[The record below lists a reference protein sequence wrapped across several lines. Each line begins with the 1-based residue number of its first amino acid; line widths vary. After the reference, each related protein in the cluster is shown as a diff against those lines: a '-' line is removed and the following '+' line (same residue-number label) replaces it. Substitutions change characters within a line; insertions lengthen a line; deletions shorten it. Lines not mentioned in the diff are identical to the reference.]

1 MVSYPVFASSNV
13 LVLDGATFQKERE
26 GGGGVRGVF
35 ARAPA
40 RARFVLSLIEP
51 IFIDDFQSQT
61 SKMIGLYRAFSG

>member
-1 MVSYPVFASSNV
+1 MTP
-13 LVLDGATFQKERE
+13 LVERR
-26 GGGGVRGVF
+26 GGGVRGVF

-61 SKMIGLYRAFSG
+61 SKMIGLYRAFSGKKDDVTTTPSRL